1 MRIGV
6 VAPARPVRR
15 EGSARMA
22 ALMALTYPA
31 HEIVFHPQC
40 YLEDGH
46 FAGSDDVRA
55 AAFLEFANDPGFDAI
70 WFARGGYGSNRIL
83 HKVMGNLAPAASAK
97 SYCGYSDTGFLL
109 GAFYARRIG

>member
-22 ALMALTYPA
+22 ALMALTYPD
-31 HEIVFHPQC
+31 HDIVFHPQC
-40 YLEDGH
+40 YLEEGH
-46 FAGSDDVRA
+46 FAGSDAVRA

-83 HKVMGNLAPAASAK
+83 DTVMPQLNAAAGHKTYMG
-97 SYCGYSDTGFLL
+97 F
-109 GAFYARRIG
+109 